1 MLVMLHRLS
10 EIFRLVQQILKIRD
24 ITSIDMQFFQAR
36 IFTSYFFKILFI
48 FDNLFIPIIFSR
60 LLLGRRRLT
69 AFNQMRESWQNQF
82 LTSFLLNWNLLRY
95 FEILLV
101 GLDLRVIFGVKSWFS
116 RLLPCRIIPRLR
128 LHEHYVQLEL
138 E

>member
-24 ITSIDMQFFQAR
+24 ITSIDMQFFQAG

-128 LHEHYVQLEL
+128 LHEHYV
-138 E
+138 